1 MKYVCPKGCECE
13 AKYNSRYCIHK
24 FPHEHIG
31 WMCKGFCDRPD
42 APEGDIGKC
51 IPYNDIIL
59 FKRSKKGGDSD
70 G

>member
-1 MKYVCPKGCECE
+1 MKYVCPKGHKCE
-13 AKYNSRYCIHK
+13 AVGFFDKYCEHK
-24 FPHEHIG
+24 FPHEYTKSCNGSCYI
-31 WMCKGFCDRPD
+31 KGGIKG
-42 APEGDIGKC
+42 AGDC